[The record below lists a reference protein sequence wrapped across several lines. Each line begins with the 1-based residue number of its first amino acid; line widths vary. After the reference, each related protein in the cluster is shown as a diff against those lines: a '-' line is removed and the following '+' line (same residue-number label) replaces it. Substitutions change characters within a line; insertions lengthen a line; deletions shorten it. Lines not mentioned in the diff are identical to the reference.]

1 MKTTEKTQWV
11 LCSERLP
18 ESRAEEVLVYAID
31 ERTRSGASCITAGA
45 CVNGLWFLRN
55 TEGGMSC
62 PTRFTVKMWQPL
74 PPIPAGMYLKMT
86 LKREKRR

>member
-31 ERTRSGASCITAGA
+31 ERTKSGAKCT
-45 CVNGLWFLRN
+45 
-55 TEGGMSC
+55 
-62 PTRFTVKMWQPL
+62 
-74 PPIPAGMYLKMT
+74 
-86 LKREKRR
+86 